1 MNGNGRNLNA
11 EYQTELFLTNCVL
24 SGLQKVLQ

>member
-11 EYQTELFLTNCVL
+11 EYQTELIFTNCVL